1 MANTKIGITGHNGF
15 LGNYIKNS
23 IKYNFQDFQI
33 VDFKRPFFQND
44 SAMSN
49 FVNSCDVIIHL
60 AGLNRHNSSEEIE
73 KTNIK
78 LAKTLSRS
86 LKVNNFKGILIF
98 SSSLQ
103 IFKDSPYGISKK
115 KAGEILEKAASAN
128 NFSFINLIIPNIFGP
143 FGRPNYNSFI
153 ATFSHQL
160 IQGETPEIIKD
171 EKIPLIY
178 VESVVNYILN
188 QIDNNGIQKI
198 EIPHENEKTVSE
210 VLAQLKDFQ
219 HEYIEKGCIPK
230 LEENFDLQL
239 FNTFRSAIDHLK
251 FFPKSNKLHKDERGH
266 FSELIRS
273 HSQGQLSYSVTKP
286 GICRGDHFHTRKIER
301 FSVIQGKAI
310 IRMRKIGNNE
320 SFELKIDGTNP
331 SYVDIPVW
339 TTHNITNIGKE
350 DLITIFWINE
360 HYDSENA
367 DVYFEKV

>member
-15 LGNYIKNS
+15 LGNHIKNT

-33 VDFKRPFFQND
+33 VDFKRSFFQND

-49 FVNSCDVIIHL
+49 FVNRCDVIIHL
-60 AGLNRHNSSEEIE
+60 AGLNRHKSSEEIA
-73 KTNIK
+73 KINIQ
-78 LAKTLSRS
+78 LAKTLSTS
-86 LKVNNFKGILIF
+86 LIANNFKGSLIY

-103 IFKDSPYGISKK
+103 ENKDTPYGKSKK
-115 KAGEILEKAASAN
+115 QAGEILARTASYGD
-128 NFSFINLIIPNIFGP
+128 FSFIDLIIPNIFGP
-143 FGRPNYNSFI
+143 FGKPNYNSFI
-153 ATFSHQL
+153 STFSHQL
-160 IQGETPEIIKD
+160 IQEKATEIIIDD
-171 EKIPLIY
+171 EVPLIY
-178 VESVVNYILN
+178 VESVVNHILN
-188 QIDNNGIQKI
+188 QIDKEGIHKI

-210 VLAQLKDFQ
+210 VLAQLKDFK

-251 FFPKSNKLHKDERGH
+251 FFPKSHKLHKDERGH
-266 FSELIRS
+266 FSELVRS

-286 GICRGDHFHTRKIER
+286 GLCRGNHFHTRKIER

-310 IRMRKIGNNE
+310 IRMRKIGNNK

-350 DLITIFWINE
+350 DLVTIFWINE